1 MVYLT
6 RIEHFNAAHKLYN
19 PNWSKEKNDEI
30 FGKCANENF
39 HGHNFELYVTIKG
52 EPDPD
57 TGFIYDAKKL
67 GAMVNEKV
75 IDKLDHRNLNTDV
88 DFMQGKLCS
97 IENLVMEI
105 WKELANNIQHTKP
118 LEWISTIT
126 QIASVWYARKNNV
139 LVYPTGIIGV
149 LLAAYLYFF
158 DSNPPLYADGSLNI
172 YYFLMSVYGWYNW
185 VKKKDA
191 ELFTYPISWCTK
203 QQLIFGIGFFLFFWA
218 VIYYVLS
225 NFTDSNTPQLD
236 SLVSASAITAMW
248 WMAKRKIENWLAWIF
263 SNIVAIPLNF
273 YKHYYLFTLMYI
285 LFLAMA
291 WWGYM
296 EWKRQAAKK

>member
-1 MVYLT
+1 LSL
-6 RIEHFNAAHKLYN
+6 A
-19 PNWSKEKNDEI
+19 
-30 FGKCANENF
+30 
-39 HGHNFELYVTIKG
+39 
-52 EPDPD
+52 
-57 TGFIYDAKKL
+57 
-67 GAMVNEKV
+67 
-75 IDKLDHRNLNTDV
+75 
-88 DFMQGKLCS
+88 
-97 IENLVMEI
+97 EI
-105 WKELANNIQHTKP
+105 WKEFIENIKHTRL

-149 LLAAYLYFF
+149 LIASYLYFN
-158 DSNPPLYADGSLNI
+158 SNIYADGSLNI

-191 ELFTYPISWCTK
+191 EHFTYPISWCTK
-203 QQLIFGIGFFLFFWA
+203 SQRVFGIGFFLFFWG
-218 VIYYVLS
+218 VIYFVLAKLT
-225 NFTDSNTPQLD
+225 NSNTPLLD
-236 SLVSASAITAMW
+236 SLVSSSAVTAMW

-291 WWGYM
+291 WWGYV
-296 EWKRQAAKK
+296 EWKKQTVLNRSS